1 MILTLEASE
10 IATHGGDGE
19 RARSGKDVKERL
31 LFDRVHV
38 QGDRTAINESVK
50 LAFPVL
56 PYSTDSP
63 FGRGDDA
70 SVVAKGALHLPILKG
85 TVKHGFL
92 HILLPIPRGNMS

>member
-10 IATHGGDGE
+10 IASHGSDGE

-31 LFDRVHV
+31 LLDGVHI
-38 QGDRTAINESVK
+38 QRNRTTVDEGVK

-56 PYSTDSP
+56 AHSTDSP

-70 SVVAKGALHLPILKG
+70 SMAAKGALHLPIL
-85 TVKHGFL
+85 
-92 HILLPIPRGNMS
+92 